1 MKNFKTLAV
10 RIVIAFVLLTTVAI
24 VIETKTGA
32 NKALAGDGAPLCG
45 VYDSQCVA
53 YLVQHEYTNVRVIS
67 YNGCN
72 RRCDT
77 SNSYD
82 TWVFVSNG
90 IITGWED
97 ISN

>member
-10 RIVIAFVLLTTVAI
+10 RIAIAFALLTSVVV
-24 VIETKTGA
+24 VIETQTSTKM
-32 NKALAGDGAPLCG
+32 ALAGGGGPLCG
-45 VYDSQCVA
+45 VTDAACVA
-53 YLVQHEYTNVRVIS
+53 YLAARGYAEISVIS